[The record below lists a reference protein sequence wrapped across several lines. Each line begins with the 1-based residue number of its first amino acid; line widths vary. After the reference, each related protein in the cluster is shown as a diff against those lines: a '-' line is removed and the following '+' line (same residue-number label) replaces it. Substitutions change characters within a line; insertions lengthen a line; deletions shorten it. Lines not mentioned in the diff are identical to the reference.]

1 MTTEPNIFVAFAGT
15 GVIARGALSDVVR
28 RCKDRLDRG
37 EDQRIALFDDET
49 GHPVDID
56 FSGNEAE
63 VLARLAT
70 HPMAARSEVQPGN
83 RRRPGRPKL
92 GVVSREVSL
101 LPRHWS
107 WLAEQRGGA
116 SASLRRLVDA
126 ARKGNPAQDHSRK
139 AIDAA
144 HRFMWDLAGDQPG
157 FEEASRSLLAQNF
170 DTFDQLI
177 ADWPAGI
184 REQLER
190 FTNRARSIALPET
203 PAPK

>member
-1 MTTEPNIFVAFAGT
+1 MTTESKIFVAFAGT

-56 FSGNEAE
+56 FSGSEAD
-63 VLARLAT
+63 VLARLDA
-70 HPMAARSEVQPGN
+70 HPMAARPETETGK
-83 RRRPGRPKL
+83 RRGPGRPKL

-101 LPRHWS
+101 LPRHWR

-126 ARKGNPAQDHSRK
+126 ARKGNPAQEQSRR

-144 HRFMWDLAGDQPG
+144 HRFMWDMAGDQAG
-157 FEEASRSLLAQNF
+157 FEEASRALFAQNF
-170 DTFDQLI
+170 GTFDQLI
-177 ADWPAGI
+177 SDWPVGI
-184 REQLER
+184 REQLKR
-190 FTNRARSIALPET
+190 FTDRARAVEHQ
-203 PAPK
+203 APQKTQ